1 MGHDLHHHPTQEWAY
16 IRHQMPDEVI
26 YLKCYDS
33 ANPYDAERRGMWDEV
48 PFCAHVAAEVSVQ
61 GNLSWE
67 ERGERAR
74 ESIEVRLVAL
84 WE

>member
-1 MGHDLHHHPTQEWAY
+1 MRFL
-16 IRHQMPDEVI
+16 
-26 YLKCYDS
+26 
-33 ANPYDAERRGMWDEV
+33 
-48 PFCAHVAAEVSVQ
+48 FCAHVAAEVSDQ
-61 GNLSWE
+61 DNLSWE